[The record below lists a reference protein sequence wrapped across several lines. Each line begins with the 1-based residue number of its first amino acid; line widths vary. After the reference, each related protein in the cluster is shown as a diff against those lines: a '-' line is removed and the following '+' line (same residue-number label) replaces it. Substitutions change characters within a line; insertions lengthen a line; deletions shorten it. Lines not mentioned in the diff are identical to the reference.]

1 MQIKKIL
8 ESKIDIYN
16 ISFDEY
22 LSFQFRLLTLREF
35 GLLSKMLKGGAL
47 PPFFIYEEVFNICY
61 LGKVKFLSNNIPI
74 GYLISC
80 GELIY
85 NLSGNTSAEDFLMSI
100 AKMRE
105 EIPSQS
111 MYEHMKVVIFTAF
124 SKYIPEDIESMTEKQ
139 FIKTFVLA
147 ENVLSNTKQGFQR
160 INLKE
165 IYDELTGNKEK
176 PEETKVEYAH
186 DIHSLE
192 SQLGHWDV
200 HDAEQQFLKEEL
212 EKAKEAAL
220 TKAQLKKLDTRRS

>member
-1 MQIKKIL
+1 MEIKRVL

-35 GLLSKMLKGGAL
+35 DLLSKMLNGGAL

-61 LGKVKFLSNNIPI
+61 LGEVKYLSNDIPI
-74 GYLISC
+74 GFIIST
-80 GELIY
+80 GEMIY
-85 NLSGNTSAEDFLMSI
+85 GLSGNTSAEDFLLSV

-105 EIPSQS
+105 KIPAHS

-147 ENVLSNTKQGFQR
+147 ENVLSNTKPGFQR
-160 INLKE
+160 IDLKE
-165 IYDELTGNKEK
+165 IYDELTGKKEK

-200 HDAEQQFLKEEL
+200 HDAEQRFLDEEL
-212 EKAKEAAL
+212 EKAKQAAL
-220 TKAQLKKLDTRRS
+220 TKAQLAKLDNRSG